1 MSGPVYSTKSR
12 NYNADIEALRSS
24 IGLSTWPNNG
34 LRHLFASYHL
44 AKHQNAP
51 QLALEMG
58 HSTPRMIFDNY
69 REVVA
74 PAEAERYWA
83 IDPNINASNVVR
95 LSTAI

>member
-1 MSGPVYSTKSR
+1 MSGPVYSTKTR
-12 NYNADIEALRSS
+12 NYHSDIEALRSS
-24 IGLSTWPNNG
+24 IGLLTWPNNG
-34 LRHLFASYHL
+34 LRHSFASYHL

-74 PAEAERYWA
+74 PPEAVRYWT
-83 IDPNINASNVVR
+83 IRPNDIAGNVVR